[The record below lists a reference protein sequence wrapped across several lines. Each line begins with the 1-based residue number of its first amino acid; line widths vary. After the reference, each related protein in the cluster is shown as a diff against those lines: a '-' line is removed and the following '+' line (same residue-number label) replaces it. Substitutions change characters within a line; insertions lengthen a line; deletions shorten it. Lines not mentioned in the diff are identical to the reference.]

1 MFPYHTQIIA
11 PYATMPLLTEVPS
24 SKRVTDRPTD
34 MCNPTD
40 AAASK
45 NEKNCRMLEIIPYYI
60 LLYKIISF
68 CIQC

>member
-1 MFPYHTQIIA
+1 MFPYHAQIIA

-40 AAASK
+40 AIASK
-45 NEKNCRMLEIIPYYI
+45 NVGG
-60 LLYKIISF
+60 
-68 CIQC
+68 